1 MNEYRIFTDSACDLS
16 AEVLRL
22 WGVKFCSLSFMF
34 DGESRSYENYELP
47 APVFY
52 QFMRDGKTAQTSA
65 INPDSFSHAFERELK
80 KGRDI
85 LYLGFSSALST
96 TCNSA
101 RIAAEELTE
110 QYPDRKILVVDTLGA
125 SAGQGLLVY
134 LTVQQKRAGASI
146 EEAARFAE
154 ENKQRVCQWFTTD
167 TLTYL
172 KRGGRV
178 SSASAVFGNM
188 LDIRPLMHVDEE
200 GKLTNTA
207 KLRGRKATIRALA
220 DKAIQSAE
228 EGCPIF
234 ISHAD
239 CEEDAIALAHMIRDA
254 RGLKPEII
262 TDVGPV
268 IGAHAGPGTLAL
280 FFVGTDR

>member
-34 DGESRSYENYELP
+34 DGETRSYENYELP

-52 QFMRDGKTAQTSA
+52 QFMRDGKTAKTSA
-65 INPDSFSHAFERELK
+65 INPDTFTHAFERELK

-85 LYLGFSSALST
+85 LYLGFSTALST

-101 RIAAEELTE
+101 RIAAEELLE
-110 QYPDRKILVVDTLGA
+110 QYPERKILIVDTLGA

-134 LTVQQKRAGASI
+134 LTVQQKRSGATI
-146 EEAARFAE
+146 EQAAQFAE
-154 ENKQRVCQWFTTD
+154 DHKMSICQWFTTD

-172 KRGGRV
+172 QRGGRV
-178 SSASAVFGNM
+178 SAVSATFGNM
-188 LDIRPLMHVDEE
+188 LNIRPILHVDAE
-200 GKLTNTA
+200 GKLSNTG
-207 KLRGRKATIRALA
+207 KLRGRKATIKALA
-220 DKAIQSAE
+220 DKTIKSAKD
-228 EGCPIF
+228 GYPIF

-239 CEEDAIALAHMIRDA
+239 CEADAVALAQMIRDA
-254 RGLKPEII
+254 RGLKTEVI

-268 IGAHAGPGTLAL
+268 VGAHAGPGTLAL
-280 FFVGTDR
+280 FFVGTER

>member
-1 MNEYRIFTDSACDLS
+1 MNEYIIFTDSASDLS

-22 WGVKFCSLSFMF
+22 WGVKFSSLSFMF
-34 DGESRSYENYELP
+34 DGESRSYENHELP

-52 QFMRDGKTAQTSA
+52 QFMRDGKTAKTSA
-65 INPDSFSHAFERELK
+65 INPDTFTHAFERELK

-101 RIAAEELTE
+101 RIAAEELLE
-110 QYPDRKILVVDTLGA
+110 KYPERKILIVDTLGA
-125 SAGQGLLVY
+125 SAGEGLLVY
-134 LTVQQKRAGASI
+134 LTVQQKRNGATI
-146 EEAARFAE
+146 EEAAQFAE
-154 ENKQRVCQWFTTD
+154 DHKMSICQWFTTD

-172 KRGGRV
+172 QRGGRV
-178 SSASAVFGNM
+178 SAVSAVFGNM
-188 LDIRPLMHVDEE
+188 LDIRPILHVDDE
-200 GKLTNTA
+200 GRLSNTG
-207 KLRGRKATIRALA
+207 KVRGRKATLRALA
-220 DKAIQSAE
+220 DKAIKSAKD
-228 EGCPIF
+228 GYPIF

-239 CEEDAIALAHMIRDA
+239 CEADAITLASMISNA
-254 RGLKPEII
+254 RGLKTEVI

-280 FFVGTDR
+280 FFVGTER

>member
-228 EGCPIF
+228 DGCPIF

-254 RGLKPEII
+254 RGLKTEII

-280 FFVGTDR
+280 FFVGNER

>member
-1 MNEYRIFTDSACDLS
+1 MNEYIIYTDSACDLS

-22 WGVKFCSLSFMF
+22 WGVKFSSLSFMF
-34 DGESRSYENYELP
+34 DGETRSYENHELP

-52 QFMRDGKTAQTSA
+52 QFMRDGKTAKTSA
-65 INPDSFSHAFERELK
+65 INPDSFTRAFERELK

-101 RIAAEELTE
+101 RIAAEELLE
-110 QYPDRKILVVDTLGA
+110 KYPDRKILIVDSLGA

-134 LTVQQKRAGASI
+134 LTVQQKRNGATI
-146 EEAARFAE
+146 EEAAQFAE
-154 ENKQRVCQWFTTD
+154 DNKMSICQWFTTD

-172 KRGGRV
+172 QRGGRV
-178 SSASAVFGNM
+178 SAVSAVFGNM
-188 LDIRPLMHVDEE
+188 LDIRPVLHVDNDGCLSNT
-200 GKLTNTA
+200 GKV
-207 KLRGRKATIRALA
+207 RGRKATLRALA
-220 DKAIQSAE
+220 DKAIKTAKD
-228 EGCPIF
+228 GYPIF

-239 CEEDAIALAHMIRDA
+239 CEADAITLANMIRNA
-254 RGLKPEII
+254 RGLKTEVI

-280 FFVGTDR
+280 FFVGSER

>member
-1 MNEYRIFTDSACDLS
+1 MNEYRIFTDSACDMS

-34 DGESRSYENYELP
+34 DGETRSYENYELP

-52 QFMRDGKTAQTSA
+52 QFMRDGKTAKTSA
-65 INPDSFSHAFERELK
+65 INPDTFTHAFERELK

-85 LYLGFSSALST
+85 LYLGFSTALST

-101 RIAAEELTE
+101 RIAAEELME
-110 QYPDRKILVVDTLGA
+110 QYPERKILIVDTLGA
-125 SAGQGLLVY
+125 SAGQGLLLY
-134 LTVQQKRAGASI
+134 LTVQQKRSGATI
-146 EEAARFAE
+146 EQAAQFAE
-154 ENKQRVCQWFTTD
+154 DHKMSICQWFTTD

-172 KRGGRV
+172 QRGGRV
-178 SSASAVFGNM
+178 SAVSATFGNM
-188 LDIRPLMHVDEE
+188 LNIRPILHVNAE
-200 GKLTNTA
+200 GKLSNTG
-207 KLRGRKATIRALA
+207 KLRGRKATIKALA
-220 DKAIQSAE
+220 DKAIKSAKD
-228 EGCPIF
+228 GYPIF

-239 CEEDAIALAHMIRDA
+239 CEADAVALAQMIRDA
-254 RGLKPEII
+254 RGLKTEVI

-280 FFVGTDR
+280 FFVGNER

>member
-1 MNEYRIFTDSACDLS
+1 MNEYIIFTDSACDLS

-22 WGVKFCSLSFMF
+22 WGVKFSSLSFMF
-34 DGESRSYENYELP
+34 DGESHSYENHELP

-52 QFMRDGKTAQTSA
+52 EFMRNGKTAKTSA
-65 INPDSFSHAFERELK
+65 INPDTFAHAFERQLK

-101 RIAAEELTE
+101 RIAAEELLE
-110 QYPDRKILVVDTLGA
+110 QYPERKILIVDTLGA

-134 LTVQQKRAGASI
+134 LTVQQKRNGATI
-146 EEAARFAE
+146 EEAAKFAE
-154 ENKQRVCQWFTTD
+154 DNKMSICQWFTTD

-172 KRGGRV
+172 QRGGRV
-178 SSASAVFGNM
+178 STMSAVFGNM
-188 LDIRPLMHVDEE
+188 LDIRPVMHVDEE

-207 KLRGRKATIRALA
+207 KARGRKATIRALA
-220 DKAIQSAE
+220 DKAIKSAKD
-228 EGCPIF
+228 GTPIF

-239 CEEDAIALAHMIRDA
+239 CEADAIALGNMIRQA
-254 RGLKPEII
+254 RGLKTEFI

-280 FFVGTDR
+280 FFVGTER